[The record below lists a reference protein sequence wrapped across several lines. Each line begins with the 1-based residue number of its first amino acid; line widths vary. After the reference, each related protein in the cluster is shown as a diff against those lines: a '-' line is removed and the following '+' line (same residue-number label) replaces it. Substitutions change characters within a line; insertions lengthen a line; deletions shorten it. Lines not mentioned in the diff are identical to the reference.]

1 MKDINL
7 PELPPNMEIPED
19 VKNKLSQLKTKVDK
33 FKKVVL
39 KKFGEYIVGIALLPP
54 ERLSQQEEQEL
65 SEKEKKE
72 RAEEINLLVL
82 IDDVDSKKLSK
93 VELIE
98 QLNKSVGD
106 EAKEIDEK
114 LKPEVLVISE
124 LKEMC
129 FDGKYEILEMIGL
142 SALIYDKGMLGAL
155 KTAEIHKNMAIKKF
169 EKYILSYIA
178 IGSLFR
184 GDANPGDID
193 VSIVIDDTDVKKMP
207 RVELKERLRAIIQD
221 MGFSASKASGVKA
234 NFHVQT
240 HILTDFWD
248 SVKEAQPVIYT
259 FLRDGV
265 PLFDRGVFMPW
276 KLLLHMGKLKPSPEA
291 IDMNMDLGERLLERT
306 KSKLL
311 GMVGEDLY
319 YAALNPAQAAIM
331 LYGLPPTTPRETVK
345 VMEEIFVKK
354 EKLLEKKY
362 VDILAKLFK
371 YYKDVEHGRVREIS
385 GKEVDSLLKDLEDYM
400 KRIRKLFTQIEKK
413 SQGESVLHNY
423 DSCVAISRDALFI
436 SGVREISIK
445 KLESSFKENLVDKG
459 LIPEK
464 FLRILKLIIKSK
476 KDYTSKK
483 LSKQE
488 IEKVNKEARLFIKTM
503 VEFIQRKR
511 GVELERAKIRFKYGE
526 KYGEVLLL
534 EDKAFITNDLEKREE
549 VSKAKLKNGSLV
561 DIEKSSLEELEE
573 QLKKVKIPENV
584 FIKEKIFE
592 DLRKLYGKDVEVLV
606 SY

>member
-7 PELPPNMEIPED
+7 PELPPDMDIPED

-129 FDGKYEILEMIGL
+129 FDGQYEILEMIGL

-169 EKYILSYIA
+169 ERYILSYIA

-193 VSIVIDDTDVKKMP
+193 VTIVVDDTDVKKMS
-207 RVELKERLRAIIQD
+207 RIELKERLRAIIQD
-221 MGFSASKASGVKA
+221 MGFQASKISGVKA
-234 NFHVQT
+234 VFHVQT

-248 SVKEAQPVIYT
+248 NIKDASPVIYT

-276 KLLLHMGKLKPSPEA
+276 KLLLQMGRVKPSPEA
-291 IDMNMDLGERLLERT
+291 IDMSMDSGERFLER
-306 KSKLL
+306 SQAKLL
-311 GMVGEDLY
+311 GIIGEDLY
-319 YAALNPAQAAIM
+319 YAVMNPAQAAIM
-331 LYGLPPTTPRETVK
+331 LYGFPPTTPRETIK
-345 VMEEIFVKK
+345 MFDEIFVKK

-362 VDILAKLFK
+362 VDILARLFK
-371 YYKDVEHGRVREIS
+371 FY
-385 GKEVDSLLKDLEDYM
+385 KDLEHGDVKDVTGKEIDKILKDVKDYID
-400 KRIRKLFTQIEKK
+400 RIRKLFTQIEKK
-413 SQGESVLHNY
+413 TVGESVLHNY
-423 DSCVAISRDALFI
+423 DSSMAIARDALYF
-436 SGVREISIK
+436 SGVKEINLNKID
-445 KLESSFKENLVDKG
+445 KLFKENLVDKG
-459 LIPEK
+459 LIPDK
-464 FLRILKLIIKSK
+464 FLRILQLLIKSK
-476 KDYTSKK
+476 KEYDAKK
-483 LSKQE
+483 LNKAE
-488 IEKVNKEARLFIKTM
+488 IEKINKEARLFIRSL
-503 VEFIQRKR
+503 VDFIQRQR
-511 GVELERAKIRFKYGE
+511 GVELDRAKVRFKYGN
-526 KYGEVLLL
+526 KFGEVLLL
-534 EDKAFITNDLEKREE
+534 DKIAFITDDLENKEE
-549 VSKAKLKNGSLV
+549 VNKALLKNGSLQ
-561 DIEKSSLEELEE
+561 DLEKSSLEELEKN
-573 QLKKVKIPENV
+573 LKNVKIPKDV

-592 DLRKLYGKDVEVLV
+592 DLRKLYGKDVEILV
-606 SY
+606 SS

>member
-7 PELPPNMEIPED
+7 PELPPDMDIPED

-169 EKYILSYIA
+169 ERYILSYIA

-193 VSIVIDDTDVKKMP
+193 VTIVVDDTDVKKMS
-207 RVELKERLRAIIQD
+207 RIELKERLRAIIQD
-221 MGFSASKASGVKA
+221 MGFQASKISGVKA
-234 NFHVQT
+234 VFHVQT

-248 SVKEAQPVIYT
+248 NIKDASPVIYT

-276 KLLLHMGKLKPSPEA
+276 KLLLQMGRVKPSPEA
-291 IDMNMDLGERLLERT
+291 IDMSMDSGERFLER
-306 KSKLL
+306 SQAKLL
-311 GMVGEDLY
+311 GIIGEDLY
-319 YAALNPAQAAIM
+319 YAVMNPAQAAIM
-331 LYGLPPTTPRETVK
+331 LYGFPPTTPRETIK
-345 VMEEIFVKK
+345 MFDEIFVKK

-362 VDILAKLFK
+362 VDILARLFK
-371 YYKDVEHGRVREIS
+371 FY
-385 GKEVDSLLKDLEDYM
+385 KDLEHGDVKDVTGKEIDKILKDVKDYID
-400 KRIRKLFTQIEKK
+400 RIRKLFTQIEKK
-413 SQGESVLHNY
+413 TVGESVLHNY
-423 DSCVAISRDALFI
+423 DSSMAIARDALYF
-436 SGVREISIK
+436 SGVKEINLNKID
-445 KLESSFKENLVDKG
+445 KLFKENLVDKG
-459 LIPEK
+459 LIPDK
-464 FLRILKLIIKSK
+464 FLRILQLLIKSK
-476 KDYTSKK
+476 KEYDAKK
-483 LSKQE
+483 LNKAE
-488 IEKVNKEARLFIKTM
+488 IEKINKEARLFIRSL
-503 VEFIQRKR
+503 VDFIQRQR
-511 GVELERAKIRFKYGE
+511 GVELDRAKVRFKYGN
-526 KYGEVLLL
+526 KFGEVLLL
-534 EDKAFITNDLEKREE
+534 DKIAFITDDLENKEE
-549 VSKAKLKNGSLV
+549 VNKALLKNGSLQ
-561 DIEKSSLEELEE
+561 DLEKSSLEELEKN
-573 QLKKVKIPENV
+573 LKNVKIPKDV

-592 DLRKLYGKDVEVLV
+592 DLRKLYGKDVEILV
-606 SY
+606 SS

>member
-1 MKDINL
+1 MVDKI
-7 PELPPNMEIPED
+7 PELPEGLEIPKD
-19 VKNKLSQLKTKVDK
+19 IQKKLSQIKAKVEK
-33 FKKVVL
+33 FKKEVL
-39 KKFGEYIVGIALLPP
+39 KKFEEYVVGIELLPP
-54 ERLSQQEEQEL
+54 EKLTPEEEQEL
-65 SEKEKKE
+65 TQKE
-72 RAEEINLLVL
+72 REERKDWINVLVL
-82 IDDVDSKKLSK
+82 IDDSDSKKMSK
-93 VELIE
+93 LELKDKLTNIIE
-98 QLNKSVGD
+98 DS
-106 EAKEIDEK
+106 AKNIDENI
-114 LKPEVLVISE
+114 KPNTLIISE

-129 FDGKYEILEMIGL
+129 FDGKYEILGLIGMGTIL
-142 SALIYDKGMLGAL
+142 YDKGMLGAL
-155 KTAEIHKNMAIKKF
+155 KTAEIHKEMTIKKF
-169 EKYILSYIA
+169 EKYVLSYIA
-178 IGSLFR
+178 IGRLFR

-265 PLFDRGVFMPW
+265 PLFDKGVFMPW

-423 DSCVAISRDALFI
+423 DSCIAISRDALFI
-436 SGVREISIK
+436 NGVREISIK

-464 FLRILKLIIKSK
+464 FLRILKLIVKSK

-488 IEKVNKEARLFIKTM
+488 IEKVNKEAILFIKTM

-534 EDKAFITNDLEKREE
+534 DDKAFITNDLEKREE
-549 VSKAKLKNGSLV
+549 VSKAKIKNGSLI

-592 DLRKLYGKDVEVLV
+592 DLRKLYGRDVEVLV